1 MSKLYSFD
9 AGSFYLDDSVAEL
22 LKSKG
27 AISLDFGTAAYIN
40 SEAMPSILA
49 DLLSPAEPNNTEL
62 EILVQQ
68 NQKVAAQ
75 NSQLAVQLDSSA
87 AEIARLAQQL
97 AVAQKTI
104 ETLKSSPQ
112 PADFDSRMKQ
122 AYEKLQKEF
131 NALRTSSIE
140 AITSLKVLE
149 EENDQLH
156 DELDKLK
163 AAPKPVA
170 AKAQQ
175 ILPPA

>member
-1 MSKLYSFD
+1 MSKLYSFN

-49 DLLSPAEPNNTEL
+49 DLLSHNSVEQL

-87 AEIARLAQQL
+87 AEITRLTQQL

-163 AAPKPVA
+163 AAPVA
-170 AKAQQ
+170 AKAQ
-175 ILPPA
+175 